1 MMELVNRKNI
11 GNMKGQMKEQ
21 LCEDIPLKEGNELIY
36 LSGAEMDLKTAPV
49 VRERLSAFV
58 ENGLYG
64 FTIQNHE
71 YNKAVCQW
79 MERTRF
85 LKLSEESVVVTS
97 GTISAV
103 NTAVK
108 AFTIPGDGIVIQ
120 APSYYRFDRAIRNQG
135 RKVVYNPMIYEGG
148 GYRIDFE
155 NLKHC
160 CEVAENKMLLICNPH
175 NPTGRVFTKTELAD
189 MVELAQENNM
199 IIFCDEIF
207 GELVFD
213 AGTFPSLLT
222 VSEKGI
228 IVSTSLGKGFN
239 FTGVNQANLLICD
252 TVVKEQF
259 LEQQKKDHIGSIDP
273 FFYNALCAAYTEE
286 GFSWLRKVCA
296 LIENNDRLIREFCL
310 REMPLIRPVPLQG
323 GFVLWLDM
331 RGLRLDDMA
340 LQCFMEQEANVVGD
354 PGREYGIFGE
364 GFYRLQ
370 IAASEEKIHRMLIQM
385 KKAYDKGGFG
395 I

>member
-21 LCEDIPLKEGNELIY
+21 LCGDISLKEGNELIY

-79 MERTRF
+79 MERTRS
-85 LKLSEESVVVTS
+85 LNLSEENVVVTT
-97 GTISAV
+97 GTVSAV

-148 GYRIDFE
+148 AYRIDFE

-160 CEVAENKMLLICNPH
+160 CE
-175 NPTGRVFTKTELAD
+175 
-189 MVELAQENNM
+189 
-199 IIFCDEIF
+199 
-207 GELVFD
+207 
-213 AGTFPSLLT
+213 
-222 VSEKGI
+222 
-228 IVSTSLGKGFN
+228 
-239 FTGVNQANLLICD
+239 
-252 TVVKEQF
+252 
-259 LEQQKKDHIGSIDP
+259 
-273 FFYNALCAAYTEE
+273 
-286 GFSWLRKVCA
+286 
-296 LIENNDRLIREFCL
+296 
-310 REMPLIRPVPLQG
+310 
-323 GFVLWLDM
+323 
-331 RGLRLDDMA
+331 
-340 LQCFMEQEANVVGD
+340 EA
-354 PGREYGIFGE
+354 
-364 GFYRLQ
+364 
-370 IAASEEKIHRMLIQM
+370 
-385 KKAYDKGGFG
+385 
-395 I
+395 